1 MKRVLLLLLAG
12 AFIGQAHAGLF
23 TDEKTQKKVKEL
35 EGRVS
40 LLEDG
45 SNQNSRVMMN
55 MQAQIDTLT
64 ETVRKLQGE
73 NEELKHDL
81 QDAEKRQKDFYIDLD
96 TRLRKLESG
105 APAAAGA
112 AAAGGTAAA
121 SAVQAP
127 IDPVAENHDFN
138 AAYKL
143 FKARKLK
150 KSIHAFAAFIDKF
163 PGSTLAPNA
172 YYRMGVAYYGLR
184 NCKKAVDSYLT
195 VASKFPDS
203 RTAPNALL
211 GASICYQE
219 LGERAKAKKA
229 LKRLIAKYPKSPMA
243 PRAKKRLKLLK

>member
-1 MKRVLLLLLAG
+1 MKRVLLLLVAG

-23 TDEKTQKKVKEL
+23 TDEKTKKQLREL

-40 LLEDG
+40 LLENG
-45 SNQNSRVMMN
+45 SNQNARVMMN
-55 MQAQIDTLT
+55 LQAQVDSLND
-64 ETVRKLQGE
+64 TVRKLQGE

-105 APAAAGA
+105 APA
-112 AAAGGTAAA
+112 GGSGAA

-143 FKARKLK
+143 FKAHKLK
-150 KSIHAFAAFIDKF
+150 KSVHAFMAFLTKF

-172 YYRMGVAYYGLR
+172 YYRMGVAYYGLHD
-184 NCKKAVDSYLT
+184 CKNAVNSYLT
-195 VASKFPDS
+195 VASKFPTS

-219 LGERAKAKKA
+219 LGERAKAKKT
-229 LKRLIAKYPKSPMA
+229 LKRLIAKYPKSPMT
-243 PRAKKRLKLLK
+243 PRARKRLKTLR